1 MVFEDKSRSS
11 AWIFLGVVF
20 IIAVLIIMLARQ
32 DNYVSQDD
40 LNSLGLFNSSNTIL
54 QPSVSPA
61 KVDVFFCPEDNCA
74 NQLIREIDSS
84 KESIYIAIYSFTH
97 DGIADSVIRARN
109 RGVEVKVIFDYDQS
123 ANKSSDDERIF
134 AAGIPIARR
143 NGSGYMHNKFTV
155 IDGNFVATGSFNY
168 SQNADE
174 RNDENLVFIES
185 VDIASK
191 FKSDFDYLW
200 GISDK
205 A

>member
-20 IIAVLIIMLARQ
+20 IIAILVIMLARQ
-32 DNYVSQDD
+32 DNYVPQED
-40 LNSLGLFNSSNTIL
+40 LNSQGLFNSSNNFS
-54 QPSVSPA
+54 QPAISPE
-61 KVDVFFCPEDNCA
+61 KVEVFFCPQDDCA

-84 KESIYIAIYSFTH
+84 QKSIYIAIYSFTH

-123 ANKSSDDERIF
+123 TNKSSDDERIL

-174 RNDENLVFIES
+174 TNEENLVFIES
-185 VDIASK
+185 KELASK
-191 FKSDFDYLW
+191 FKADFDKIW
-200 GISDK
+200 NDSDI

>member
-1 MVFEDKSRSS
+1 
-11 AWIFLGVVF
+11 
-20 IIAVLIIMLARQ
+20 MLARQ
-32 DNYVSQDD
+32 DNYVPQDD
-40 LNSLGLFNSSNTIL
+40 LNSSGLLIYSSNMPL
-54 QPSVSPA
+54 QPAVSLS

-84 KESIYIAIYSFTH
+84 KKSVYIAIYSFTH
-97 DGIADSVIRARN
+97 DGIADSLIRARS

-123 ANKSSDDERIF
+123 TNKSSDDERIF

-143 NGSGYMHNKFTV
+143 NGSGYMHNKFTI

-174 RNDENLVFIES
+174 KNDENLVFIES
-185 VDIASK
+185 ADIASK

-200 GISDK
+200 DISDK